1 MALVA
6 STLLDLVKNLRAF
19 AGILLV
25 SALRIYKMPFLT
37 LVIVSLSSRF
47 VPVFFFSAA
56 PLYCVLSFHLTNQF
70 SFLES
75 DFCDK
80 LQMFHLS
87 TLPAGGLLHVC
98 CGWNLA
104 V

>member
-37 LVIVSLSSRF
+37 LVIVLLSSRF
-47 VPVFFFSAA
+47 VPVCFFSAT
-56 PLYCVLSFHLTNQF
+56 PLYCVLSCHLTNQF
-70 SFLES
+70 SFL
-75 DFCDK
+75 DFRDK
-80 LQMFHLS
+80 LRMCHLS
-87 TLPAGGLLHVC
+87 ALPAGGLLHVC